1 MERIMNFEIE
11 KAISQGIN
19 VAKDN
24 FLVIWVNGLIAGIT
38 MFLAF
43 ITIIGSLVVPAIA
56 AGYFESLLRVRR
68 GEKVEIGDFFTFGF
82 NHFGPFLGLAIL
94 LMLGIFFGFLFLIIP
109 GIFLTIAWYFAY
121 YVKIDNPDIT
131 VTEALSMSMS
141 LVSKIGWWK
150 LFALIIIVGLAS
162 MVLNFFTFQLA
173 SLVIYPFTYM
183 ITVEAYIL
191 ATDSGE
197 PVNVKSDDIKMINET
212 TSDDVN
218 EETKIDEEQVESSD
232 SINEETE
239 ETEETE
245 EIKKLKEKQAKELEE
260 LKEIER
266 LKEKQ
271 AKELEDLKNEHS
283 KKADD

>member
-239 ETEETE
+239 ETEE
-245 EIKKLKEKQAKELEE
+245 IKKLKEKQAKELEE

>member
-1 MERIMNFEIE
+1 
-11 KAISQGIN
+11 
-19 VAKDN
+19 
-24 FLVIWVNGLIAGIT
+24 
-38 MFLAF
+38 
-43 ITIIGSLVVPAIA
+43 
-56 AGYFESLLRVRR
+56 
-68 GEKVEIGDFFTFGF
+68 
-82 NHFGPFLGLAIL
+82 
-94 LMLGIFFGFLFLIIP
+94 
-109 GIFLTIAWYFAY
+109 
-121 YVKIDNPDIT
+121 
-131 VTEALSMSMS
+131 
-141 LVSKIGWWK
+141 
-150 LFALIIIVGLAS
+150 
-162 MVLNFFTFQLA
+162 
-173 SLVIYPFTYM
+173 M

>member
-1 MERIMNFEIE
+1 MYKR
-11 KAISQGIN
+11 Q
-19 VAKDN
+19 
-24 FLVIWVNGLIAGIT
+24 
-38 MFLAF
+38 
-43 ITIIGSLVVPAIA
+43 
-56 AGYFESLLRVRR
+56 
-68 GEKVEIGDFFTFGF
+68 
-82 NHFGPFLGLAIL
+82 
-94 LMLGIFFGFLFLIIP
+94 FLIIP

-162 MVLNFFTFQLA
+162 MVLLFFTFQLA

-239 ETEETE
+239 ETEE
-245 EIKKLKEKQAKELEE
+245 IKKLKEKQAKELEE

>member
-1 MERIMNFEIE
+1 MNFEIE

-109 GIFLTIAWYFAY
+109 GIFFTIAWYFAY

-239 ETEETE
+239 ETEE
-245 EIKKLKEKQAKELEE
+245 IKKLKEKQAKELEE